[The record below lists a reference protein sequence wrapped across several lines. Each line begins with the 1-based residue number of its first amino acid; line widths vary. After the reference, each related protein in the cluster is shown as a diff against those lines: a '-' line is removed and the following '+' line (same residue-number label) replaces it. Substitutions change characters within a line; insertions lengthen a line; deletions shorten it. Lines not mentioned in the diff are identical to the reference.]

1 MLIEQA
7 DRIWEIDQTRPIA
20 PQLRRVLRERIVR
33 NDLQPGRKISESE
46 IAAQYGVSRQPVR
59 EAFIRLSDEGLI
71 TILPQRGTR
80 IRRIGLTAV
89 RESRFIRE
97 AIEADIVRLLAER
110 PDPASVAELRDLI
123 DQQHRVAE
131 GDPFDFIRADEAFH
145 RALARSASKDGIWQR
160 VQGLKSQMDRVRFLS
175 LGHFPVRKLIDQ
187 HAAIVEG
194 IAKGDVT
201 AAETA
206 LRLHLREVLSD
217 LPLIAQENPDFFD
230 AVPDGAEER
239 VVRLNGGDQE

>member
-1 MLIEQA
+1 MLMEPS
-7 DRIWEIDQTRPIA
+7 DTIWEVDQTRPIA
-20 PQLRRVLRERIVR
+20 PQLRRILRERIVR
-33 NDLQPGRKISESE
+33 NDMLPGRKISESE

-59 EAFIRLSDEGLI
+59 EAFIRLSDEGLLA
-71 TILPQRGTR
+71 ILPHRGTR

-110 PDPASVAELRDLI
+110 PDQTSVKELRDLI
-123 DQQHRVAE
+123 DQQHAMVD
-131 GDPFDFIRADEAFH
+131 GDPFEFIRADETFH
-145 RALARSASKDGIWQR
+145 RALARSAAKDGIWQR
-160 VQGLKSQMDRVRFLS
+160 VQELKVQMDRVRFLA

-194 IAKGDVT
+194 IAKGDV
-201 AAETA
+201 AVAEAA

-239 VVRLNGGDQE
+239 VVKLNGGEQE